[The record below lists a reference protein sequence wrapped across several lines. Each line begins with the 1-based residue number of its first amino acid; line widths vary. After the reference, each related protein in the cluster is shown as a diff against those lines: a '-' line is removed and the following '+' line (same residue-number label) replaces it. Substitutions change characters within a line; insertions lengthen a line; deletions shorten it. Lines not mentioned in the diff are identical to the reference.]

1 MSQRPGVRVLVWYL
15 PTFSELLKTPT
26 GSRLASP
33 ISQDTK
39 PSVIKQAAHPVHGP
53 PGHGE
58 EMLGPSAC
66 AESGPCCCGGCPPTN
81 LQEPPSPNPHL
92 CLVTALD
99 IEANLSLSL
108 QQNKHSSLRANKKN
122 IKTPSSTM
130 RQQTAS
136 LPQAAPEPRPTQGQQ
151 WPSRTVQ
158 EPEAQGPSVGAPTSF
173 HPHLPPPG
181 HPTFYPWS
189 RAET

>member
-1 MSQRPGVRVLVWYL
+1 MSQRPRVRVLVWYL
-15 PTFSELLKTPT
+15 PTFSELLKTPLALGLLPEFHRTRNLQSLNRPLIRSTVPQVT
-26 GSRLASP
+26 GRRCSALPPAQSRAP
-33 ISQDTK
+33 
-39 PSVIKQAAHPVHGP
+39 AAAGD
-53 PGHGE
+53 
-58 EMLGPSAC
+58 A
-66 AESGPCCCGGCPPTN
+66 PPTN

-108 QQNKHSSLRANKKN
+108 QLNKHSSLRANKKN
-122 IKTPSSTM
+122 IKTPSSTT

-136 LPQAAPEPRPTQGQQ
+136 LPRAAPEPRPTQGQQ

>member
-1 MSQRPGVRVLVWYL
+1 
-15 PTFSELLKTPT
+15 
-26 GSRLASP
+26 
-33 ISQDTK
+33 
-39 PSVIKQAAHPVHGP
+39 
-53 PGHGE
+53 
-58 EMLGPSAC
+58 MLGPSAR
-66 AESGPCCCGGCPPTN
+66 AESGPCRCGGRPPTN

-122 IKTPSSTM
+122 IKTPSSTT

-136 LPQAAPEPRPTQGQQ
+136 LPRAAPEPRPTQGQQ

-173 HPHLPPPG
+173 HPHLPPPPG
-181 HPTFYPWS
+181 APHLLSLVQGRNLRVCLSLPQPAPQSLSTPPGRLSCPADAAHQHTKPTAQGSPPGVAGSFS
-189 RAET
+189 R